1 MAAVSSRYARALA
14 DVIADAKL
22 DAAKAVAQ
30 LRSLVAAFEES
41 RELREVWES
50 PAVPAEQKRK
60 LLDALAAK
68 PRRRRPSHSQLHRRA
83 HRSGSHRSAGG
94 DCHPAGDSNST
105 PAADASTPKSS
116 VPASLARAARRLLG
130 EIARLT
136 GKTVLP
142 HYATDEKLIGGV
154 TVRVGSTIYD
164 GSVRGQL
171 QRIRQQL
178 SRELRL
184 CQSWARDRPAASG
197 SPLAGVSLF
206 QDLNI

>member
-30 LRSLVAAFEES
+30 LHSLVAAFEES

-50 PAVPAEQKRK
+50 PAIPVEQKHK
-60 LLDALAAK
+60 VLDALAA
-68 PRRRRPSHSQLHRRA
+68 RLGVTDRPLRNFIAVLIDQDRISLLAEIAKHV
-83 HRSGSHRSAGG
+83 
-94 DCHPAGDSNST
+94 GDSNST
-105 PAADASTPKSS
+105 AAADASTLKSS
-116 VPASLARAARRLLG
+116 VPASLLPSSASTLLA
-130 EIARLT
+130 ELSRMT
-136 GKTVLP
+136 GKIVLP
-142 HYATDEKLIGGV
+142 HYATDAKLIGGV

-178 SRELRL
+178 VE
-184 CQSWARDRPAASG
+184 
-197 SPLAGVSLF
+197 
-206 QDLNI
+206 N